1 MWGRWAPQNERTII
15 VGVPTAAAIFGISIS
30 NIATSA
36 ICENLGWPYAF
47 YIYGAFGIFFGTV
60 WIRVVNH
67 PNPIEVGWFWNHPKF
82 FWGWVGWFE
91 NHLKFFGMGWG
102 GLKTTPNFFGVGWF
116 DNHLKFFGVGWGGLK
131 TTPNFFSNCRKMVGW
146 FTTLVWIIYFRNTPD
161 EMAWCLK
168 EEKEYIKANTTA
180 SARTNIK
187 EIPFRKILTSFVF
200 WVACLSN
207 IANSVIFFSITDK
220 LPEYLQERINIF

>member
-1 MWGRWAPQNERTII
+1 MFLKVNFFQTSLWGRWAPQNERTII

-47 YIYGAFGIFFGTV
+47 YIYGAFGIFFG
-60 WIRVVNH
+60 I
-67 PNPIEVGWFWNHPKF
+67 
-82 FWGWVGWFE
+82 
-91 NHLKFFGMGWG
+91 
-102 GLKTTPNFFGVGWF
+102 
-116 DNHLKFFGVGWGGLK
+116 
-131 TTPNFFSNCRKMVGW
+131 
-146 FTTLVWIIYFRNTPD
+146 VWIIYFRNTPE
-161 EMAWCLK
+161 EMPWCLK
-168 EEKEYIKANTTA
+168 EEKEFIKANTTA
-180 SARTNIK
+180 SARINIK

-220 LPEYLQERINIF
+220 LPEYLQERREIFRRAQSEASPQNSTYVYYDAKLFFASKIPEIF